1 MTVLDTRSEAQPGQ
15 ERVQLTRTGRPRLA
29 WTVAVIAIVALMV
42 TTIMRTDGGETE
54 TAELTRGDVLA
65 ELVDLGYLPD
75 QALDTGDIYTYGE
88 RAFID
93 AVNSRM
99 VPRQALD
106 TDVFVLKGI
115 IDRLVP
121 KDR

>member
-1 MTVLDTRSEAQPGQ
+1 MTVLDTRTQAETGQ
-15 ERVQLTRTGRPRLA
+15 EMVESTRKGPPRLA

-42 TTIMRTDGGETE
+42 TTIMRTGGGETE
-54 TAELTRGDVLA
+54 TAGLTRGDVLE

-75 QALDTGDIYTYGE
+75 QAVETGDIYTYGE
-88 RAFID
+88 RVIID

-99 VPRQALD
+99 VPRQTLD
-106 TDVFVLKGI
+106 EDIFVLKGI

-121 KDR
+121 KDQ

>member
-1 MTVLDTRSEAQPGQ
+1 MTVLDTRTQAETGQ
-15 ERVQLTRTGRPRLA
+15 EMVELTRKGRPRLA

-42 TTIMRTDGGETE
+42 TTIMRTGGGEME
-54 TAELTRGDVLA
+54 TAGLTRGDVLE

-75 QALDTGDIYTYGE
+75 QAVETGDIYTYGE
-88 RAFID
+88 RVIID

-99 VPRQALD
+99 VPRQTLD
-106 TDVFVLKGI
+106 EDIFVLKGI

-121 KDR
+121 KDQ